1 MKTYI
6 SLNKIGLKKSYA
18 FKFLFVAFI
27 GTHIPLIGIL
37 LYVLFSSQKEFNSFA
52 VVGIVL
58 GLTLVAAFF
67 TLIVLNQLLSP
78 IKLAASTVMKFRKTA
93 EISALPKEYTDEVG
107 VLLSNIDVT
116 LHQIYAM
123 RLERENYLNLIV
135 HDLKSPLNSIVSLS
149 TLLQK
154 ENAQARFDEI
164 ASRINTIGNKGLQTI
179 HDLLRV
185 LETEQILLQESDLK
199 TISVY
204 ESIAAELEILEAQSK
219 AKNIRFELTIEPSLT
234 LKTHPIFWK
243 HILHNVLVNAVK
255 FSQMGGTI
263 KISVSKR
270 GTKIQLKISDEGIGF
285 DPEKASDLFFMFTS
299 ERREGTAGESTTGI
313 GLYLTQTMLK
323 KMDGNITAKSQG
335 LGKGAEFM
343 IEV

>member
-18 FKFLFVAFI
+18 IKFLFVAFI
-27 GTHIPLIGIL
+27 GTHIPLIGII
-37 LYVLFSSQKEFNSFA
+37 LYVLFSSQKEFNSGA
-52 VVGIVL
+52 IVAIVL
-58 GLTLVAAFF
+58 GLTLVAAVF

-78 IKLAASTVMKFRKTA
+78 IKLAASTVIKFRNTA
-93 EISALPKEYTDEVG
+93 EISPLPKEYTDEVG
-107 VLLSNIDVT
+107 VLLKNIDVT
-116 LHQIYAM
+116 LHQINAM

-164 ASRINTIGNKGLQTI
+164 ASRINSIGNKGLQTI

-199 TISVY
+199 TISVS
-204 ESIAAELEILEAQSK
+204 ESVTTELETLEAQSK
-219 AKNIRFELTIEPSLT
+219 AKNIHFEIAIEPSLS

-243 HILHNVLVNAVK
+243 HILHNILVNAIK

-263 KISVSKR
+263 KISASNTGSKF
-270 GTKIQLKISDEGIGF
+270 QLQISDEGIGF
-285 DPEKASDLFFMFTS
+285 EPEKASDLFFMFTPA
-299 ERREGTAGESTTGI
+299 RREGTAGESTTGI

-323 KMDGNITAKSQG
+323 KMGGNITAKSQG

-343 IEV
+343 IEI